1 MAEAAVALQGIGPF
15 ISAMAGQSFPSTN
28 DDGSCCNDIGAKEKK
43 TPKKKKKKEKEEH
56 WGGR

>member
-56 WGGR
+56 